1 MCLWFLSQLFIILI
15 GFETKKLWQHLWW
28 ESNFIIHKLWKSD
41 RSVYLESVH
50 IPLWSCYN
58 GGTAHSMLITK
69 SVHGGCCSWI
79 VDTGHLERKYS
90 ALVLLRTTCPWL
102 MFLWPSLLPAFLRTM
117 GVFMWP
123 PGLPI
128 LWPLPQAPM
137 TPLRFHPSTFFHLV
151 ITQNSDSVEITK
163 PSFHSPPSAVCPLL
177 RSSSNRPAVSQGLQT
192 SCPLHFLLAI
202 SLSHFAYFLSRLDCI
217 SQSLGGSSFHLLV
230 SPPRQIMISALPVS
244 L

>member
-41 RSVYLESVH
+41 HSLRSESVH
-50 IPLWSCYN
+50 IHLWSCYK
-58 GGTAHSMLITK
+58 GGTAHSMLITQ

-90 ALVLLRTTCPWL
+90 ALVLLRTTHPWL

-117 GVFMWP
+117 GVLMWP

-128 LWPLPQAPM
+128 PWPLPQAPT
-137 TPLRFHPSTFFHLV
+137 TPLQFHPSTFFHLV
-151 ITQNSDSVEITK
+151 IT
-163 PSFHSPPSAVCPLL
+163 
-177 RSSSNRPAVSQGLQT
+177 
-192 SCPLHFLLAI
+192 
-202 SLSHFAYFLSRLDCI
+202 
-217 SQSLGGSSFHLLV
+217 
-230 SPPRQIMISALPVS
+230 
-244 L
+244 

>member
-163 PSFHSPPSAVCPLL
+163 PSFHSPPSAVPSFAPPLI
-177 RSSSNRPAVSQGLQT
+177 VQ
-192 SCPLHFLLAI
+192 
-202 SLSHFAYFLSRLDCI
+202 
-217 SQSLGGSSFHLLV
+217 QSLRACKPLAHSTSFLPYLCLILHTSYQDWTASPRVWGGQVFTS
-230 SPPRQIMISALPVS
+230 
-244 L
+244 